1 MDRRTT
7 TIINENLW
15 NQNHRLSPQ
24 YRKYSH
30 ESHDFKKTVQNLDH
44 TDQVEKE
51 VKFQQELRSLLVAR
65 QTSNNRTQARKL
77 ERLIVQYKS
86 NQINDED
93 MRQQVQQIEKEDP
106 TLFEELAMRRKWTN
120 VNKDP
125 VKGMKDDFMNKNSYW
140 GTLNH
145 LPAKG
150 VGKIVTD
157 KILDMDRQTCDRI
170 LQNILQDKQIDD
182 IKREQQQALR

>member
-1 MDRRTT
+1 ML
-7 TIINENLW
+7 I
-15 NQNHRLSPQ
+15 
-24 YRKYSH
+24 
-30 ESHDFKKTVQNLDH
+30 
-44 TDQVEKE
+44 
-51 VKFQQELRSLLVAR
+51 AR
-65 QTSNNRTQARKL
+65 QGSNNRTQARKL
-77 ERLIVQYKS
+77 ERLIVQFKA

-93 MRQQVQQIEKEDP
+93 VRQQVQQIEKEDP

>member
-1 MDRRTT
+1 
-7 TIINENLW
+7 
-15 NQNHRLSPQ
+15 
-24 YRKYSH
+24 
-30 ESHDFKKTVQNLDH
+30 
-44 TDQVEKE
+44 
-51 VKFQQELRSLLVAR
+51 
-65 QTSNNRTQARKL
+65 
-77 ERLIVQYKS
+77 
-86 NQINDED
+86 
-93 MRQQVQQIEKEDP
+93 
-106 TLFEELAMRRKWTN
+106 MRRKWTN

-170 LQNILQDKQIDD
+170 LQNILQDKVMDMCLY
-182 IKREQQQALR
+182 RELGVHKAGDSGESCEGEAPCHRPICSFGKWADYPRAACEG